1 MSFSHSYQATNVFF
15 YLGKNQKGE
24 LPMAVMFLTDQNKM
38 RNFDR
43 RPHKFHLYQVS
54 ENNVFVIDQLETF
67 TASGGHVYD
76 RSENGLAL

>member
-43 RPHKFHLYQVS
+43 RPHKFHLY
-54 ENNVFVIDQLETF
+54 
-67 TASGGHVYD
+67 
-76 RSENGLAL
+76 